1 MPAIYGMSQ
10 LNKALTIAGPNWQLQ
25 ERQIGA
31 IVQGRHDDPFS
42 VLGLHQYGSLFVV
55 RAFIAGAR
63 KLEIET
69 LEGRPLGSLTLR
81 HEAGF
86 FEDPVRL
93 FTRQLLRYRA
103 SNERDQWVTIDPY
116 LFGPVLGPMD
126 DYYLSEGTHL
136 NLYDRLGAHSL
147 QHQGV
152 AGVHFSLWAPNA
164 KRVSVVGDFNQWDGR
179 RHVLRKRGNTG
190 VWEIFIPDAK
200 IGQAYKYELLSA
212 EGHLLPLKSDPFGFY
227 AERRPNQA
235 SIIYDT
241 QQFKWTDEVYLD
253 QRAKIDPRQS
263 PISIYE
269 VHLGSWKRKENGDFL
284 SYQELAE
291 DLIPYVKKMGF
302 THIELLPINEHPYDP
317 SWGYQPV
324 GLYAPTS
331 RYGDPTG
338 FAHFIDYAHANGIGV
353 ILDWVPAHF
362 PIDDHGLA
370 RFDGTALYEHED
382 PRQGYHPDWKTAIY
396 NYGRHEVQAFLIN
409 NALFWL
415 KNYHLDGLRVDAVAS
430 MLYLDYSRQEGQW
443 VANQYGTNENID
455 AINFLRRLNEEVY
468 RQVPGILTIAEE
480 STAFSGV
487 SHPTHTGGLG
497 FGFKWNM
504 GFMHD
509 TLRYLKHDPIH
520 RKHHHQEL
528 IFSSLYAF
536 SENFIL
542 PLSHDEVVHG
552 KGSLLTKMSGD
563 DWQKFAH
570 LRSYYAYMWGHPGKK
585 LLFMGQEMAPWTE
598 WSEARSLDWSL
609 LTYSSHSGM
618 QILVR
623 DLNQVYTHS
632 PALYEHD
639 CEQEGLEWLIADDHA
654 NSIYAWA
661 RYSKDRQASLIVIS
675 NFTPVIRQDYLLP
688 LPHAGVWR
696 EVLNTDADIYGGS
709 GCGNYGQIIAEP
721 FSFANQPARALLTVP
736 PLATLYFVFDLEAS
750 HLLSH
755 EKSR

>member
-1 MPAIYGMSQ
+1 MSP
-10 LNKALTIAGPNWQLQ
+10 LTKLLKMEGPNWQLQ

-31 IVQGRHDDPFS
+31 IVQGRHEDPFS
-42 VLGLHQYGSLFVV
+42 VLGLHQYGSLFIV

-93 FTRQLLRYRA
+93 YERQMLRYRA
-103 SNERDQWVTIDPY
+103 SNEHDQWETIDPY

-136 NLYDRLGAHSL
+136 NIYDRLGAHSL
-147 QHQGV
+147 LHQGV
-152 AGVHFSLWAPNA
+152 TGIHFAVWAPNA

-179 RHVLRKRGNTG
+179 RHVLRKRGDTG
-190 VWEIFIPDAK
+190 VWEIFIPDAQA
-200 IGQAYKYELLSA
+200 GQSYKYELISR
-212 EGHLLPLKSDPFGFY
+212 EGQLLPLKSDPFGFY

-269 VHLGSWKRKENGDFL
+269 VHLGSWKRKENGEFL
-284 SYQELAE
+284 SYQELAAE
-291 DLIPYVKKMGF
+291 LLPYVKQMGF
-302 THIELLPINEHPYDP
+302 THIELMPINEHPYDA

-331 RYGDPTG
+331 RYGDPAG
-338 FAHFIDYAHANGIGV
+338 FAQFIDQAHAHGIGV

-396 NYGRHEVQAFLIN
+396 NYGRREVQAFLIN

-415 KNYHLDGLRVDAVAS
+415 KRYHLDGLRVDAVAS

-455 AINFLRRLNEEVY
+455 AISFLRRLNEEVY

-480 STAFSGV
+480 STSFAGV
-487 SHPTHTGGLG
+487 SHPTHAGGLG

-509 TLRYLKHDPIH
+509 TLGYLKYDPIY
-520 RKHHHQEL
+520 RKNHHQEL
-528 IFSSLYAF
+528 TFSSLYAF

-542 PLSHDEVVHG
+542 PLSHDEIVHG

-563 DWQKFAH
+563 SWQKFAH

-598 WSEARSLDWSL
+598 WSEAQSLDWSL
-609 LTYSSHSGM
+609 LNYREHHGI
-618 QILVR
+618 QILLR
-623 DLNQVYTHS
+623 DLNQTYCS
-632 PALYEHD
+632 YPALYKHD
-639 CEQEGLEWLIADDHA
+639 CEAEGFEWLIADDHA
-654 NSIYAWA
+654 NSIYAWV
-661 RYSKDRQASLIVIS
+661 RYSSHKQSSVIIIS
-675 NFTPVIRQDYLLP
+675 NFTPVIRRDYLLP
-688 LPHAGVWR
+688 LPQAGIWR
-696 EVLNTDADIYGGS
+696 EIMNTDSEIYGGG
-709 GCGNYGQIIAEP
+709 GCGNLGQITAEP
-721 FSFANQPARALLTVP
+721 FAFANQPARALLTVP
-736 PLATLYFVFDLEAS
+736 PLATLYFVFDPDATPV
-750 HLLSH
+750 LSH
-755 EKSR
+755 EEGR